1 MAEEGRYEKVG
12 DIYEW
17 RWNSGHEPKP
27 FYGVKPEF
35 DPTAAP
41 DPEVPVVEAEPE
53 VEPEVEAEP
62 ETGTGPYE
70 GRTVVQLKALAK
82 EREVVGASTMNKDEL
97 IEALRGD

>member
-1 MAEEGRYEKVG
+1 MAEERFDENDEGYYVQHG
-12 DIYEW
+12 DVREW
-17 RWNSGHEPKP
+17 KWKPKAEPES
-27 FYGVKPEF
+27 V
-35 DPTAAP
+35 T
-41 DPEVPVVEAEPE
+41 EAEPE
-53 VEPEVEAEP
+53 IEPEL